1 MRLLSHNSLR
11 CTRKD
16 VITGF
21 PLKIHA
27 EHVEVCESPCNREF
41 IAQLAPN
48 LHWPALTIAAREVGI
63 DALPETLDLTL
74 LQDPAFIDALHHVL
88 MDVHVL
94 EGKLECPESGQ
105 IFPINNGVTNMV
117 LDEDLLP

>member
-1 MRLLSHNSLR
+1 MRLLTHNSLR

-27 EHVEVCESPCNREF
+27 EHVEVRESPCNREF

-48 LHWPALTIAAREVGI
+48 LHWPALRTAAQEVGI
-63 DALPETLDLTL
+63 DTLPEVLDPSL
-74 LQDPAFIDALHHVL
+74 LLEPAFIDALHHVL

-94 EGKLECPESGQ
+94 EGRLECPESGQ
-105 IFPINNGVTNMV
+105 MFAVNDGVTNMM
-117 LDEDLLP
+117 LDEALLP

>member
-1 MRLLSHNSLR
+1 MRLLTHNSLR

-27 EHVEVCESPCNREF
+27 ERVEVRESPCNREF
-41 IAQLAPN
+41 IAQLAPS
-48 LHWPALTIAAREVGI
+48 LHWPALCTAAQEVGI
-63 DALPETLDLTL
+63 DTLPEALDPAL
-74 LQDPAFIDALHHVL
+74 LQEPAFIDALHHVL

-94 EGKLECPESGQ
+94 EGRLECPESGQ
-105 IFPINNGVTNMV
+105 HFPINDGVTNMM
-117 LDEDLLP
+117 